1 MGKFYLF
8 RAVID
13 ANLIWLALVGVVTSL
28 ISAYY
33 YLRVVIVMYMRDG
46 EPEVRSEALLNS
58 TIFVTALGTFI
69 FGILPGLLL
78 KMINQV
84 GLLDLFR

>member
-1 MGKFYLF
+1 M
-8 RAVID
+8 I
-13 ANLIWLALVGVVTSL
+13 
-28 ISAYY
+28 
-33 YLRVVIVMYMRDG
+33 DG